1 MEYTV
6 KLSESQAKEL
16 KQEAFLFGIDDI
28 GEFVLEKMKA
38 TIRWKESESI
48 RNLMQEK
55 ILSVQEKNTLKE
67 FGDNYFEDLHK
78 AKVFF
83 ENEEFFVINL
93 KSKLKEN
100 KI

>member
-1 MEYTV
+1 MEYTI
-6 KLSESQAKEL
+6 KLSESKAKEL
-16 KQEAFLFGIDDI
+16 REEAILFGIDDI

-38 TIRWKESESI
+38 TIRWEESESI

-55 ILSVQEKNTLKE
+55 ILSVKEKNTLKE
-67 FGDNYFEDLHK
+67 FGKNYFEDLHK
-78 AKVFF
+78 AKVVFD
-83 ENEEFFVINL
+83 NEEFFVISL

>member
-1 MEYTV
+1 MEYTI
-6 KLSESQAKEL
+6 KLSESKAKEL
-16 KQEAFLFGIDDI
+16 KQEAILFGMDDI

-38 TIRWKESESI
+38 AIRWEESESI
-48 RNLMQEK
+48 RNLMQK
-55 ILSVQEKNTLKE
+55 KVLSVQQKNTLKE

-83 ENEEFFVINL
+83 ENEEFFVISL